1 VSESSRRRL
10 AGDALFLVVTA
21 CWVLGLASWEQGW
34 IDVSV
39 FLFAVAAVLS
49 AVSVVVTGYLGRF
62 VDAALLGWIPGVAM
76 MATGFAMNPEVGG
89 DETGGTLIFFGG
101 LVLIG
106 WPIYFLPLI
115 GLGVWL
121 QRWRPAQA

>member
-1 VSESSRRRL
+1 
-10 AGDALFLVVTA
+10 
-21 CWVLGLASWEQGW
+21 
-34 IDVSV
+34 
-39 FLFAVAAVLS
+39 
-49 AVSVVVTGYLGRF
+49 
-62 VDAALLGWIPGVAM
+62 
-76 MATGFAMNPEVGG
+76 MATGFAMDPEVGG

-121 QRWRPAQA
+121 RGRRPAPA